1 MKEESNSFPISD
13 IAPQQAI
20 EDLTMMLLYLSKFS
34 EPDRFSER
42 NDYYAWK
49 GYPFGMLNKLD
60 EKDYIHQGSH
70 PSKKEKI
77 YLADL
82 LSQSKGYWELGIG
95 NLPRMRRGQEIS
107 GEQKGEPA
115 LLLGLSGAGQIL

>member
-60 EKDYIHQGSH
+60 EKDYIRQGSH
-70 PSKKEKI
+70 PSRSKSVYITPDGLEHAKELLKKYHI
-77 YLADL
+77 AD
-82 LSQSKGYWELGIG
+82 WERKDA
-95 NLPRMRRGQEIS
+95 P
-107 GEQKGEPA
+107 K
-115 LLLGLSGAGQIL
+115 